1 MIENFNSSIDT
12 LVEIRG
18 AKYKYPLEAA
28 EADVIV
34 CTDRLRMT
42 LLGLTTIYPGLCT
55 LFANLWQ
62 SSDNGDLLEPLTVR
76 ADDIDV
82 GTQHAQYN
90 GAAKTEEKAR
100 GMGRGSQRQSECSEP
115 WASKG
120 GRSYLV
126 HSDAHYDQ
134 AIT

>member
-1 MIENFNSSIDT
+1 
-12 LVEIRG
+12 
-18 AKYKYPLEAA
+18 
-28 EADVIV
+28 
-34 CTDRLRMT
+34 MT